1 MNYIEKKLEKR
12 REDISFIQIKND
24 SPLVGKDYNI
34 ANYPL
39 PILTSSLIQEVKS
52 NQAEEI
58 ELEKIIDGIIFLL
71 GVGDSDFPY
80 IDEYKSLL
88 KRVSSEIEE
97 IIFFRAMSFFKEENI
112 DDSLI
117 NIRALLSL
125 NPEHVKALFQYGIIL
140 EEISKGLL
148 EEEDIKEGE
157 EILKLSTLN
166 FEKILDVDEEHAL
179 AYYKLGYHYRYSSQ
193 YLKTDLIWTKFLKF
207 SKDEILREEIR
218 EELAVI
224 KDEVNLET
232 AITYISYSDYKKAL
246 DSLLKLLPKHE
257 ESWNVNYLI
266 GKSYNGMGEFENAIK
281 YFSEAIKYNKE
292 ESELYNELGVLYYN
306 IGEIY
311 KAMQTFTQGIEYSQE
326 DYRLIFNRSLMY
338 SGLEDYKKALEDAE
352 KAYGLNPDESIK
364 AQIDWLI
371 EQV

>member
-12 REDISFIQIKND
+12 REDISFIQIKSD
-24 SPLVGKDYNI
+24 SPLASKDYNI
-34 ANYPL
+34 SDYPL
-39 PILTSSLIQEVKS
+39 PILTSSLIQEVKN

-80 IDEYKSLL
+80 IDQYRSLL
-88 KRVSSEIEE
+88 RRVSPEIED
-97 IIFFRAMSFFKEENI
+97 IIFFRAMTSFKEEDI
-112 DDSLI
+112 DNSLI

-125 NPEHVKALFQYGIIL
+125 KPDHIKALFQYGIVL
-140 EEISKGLL
+140 EEIGKALL
-148 EEEDIKEGE
+148 DEEDINVGE

-166 FEKILDVDEEHAL
+166 FEKILDLDEEYAL

-207 SKDEILREEIR
+207 SKDEILKEEIR

-246 DSLLKLLPKHE
+246 DSLLNLLPKHE

-266 GKSYNGMGEFENAIK
+266 GKSYNGMGEFESAIK
-281 YFSEAIKYNKE
+281 YFSQAIKYNKE
-292 ESELYNELGVLYYN
+292 ESELYNELGVVYYN
-306 IGEIY
+306 MGEIY
-311 KAMQTFTQGIEYSQE
+311 KAMQIFTEGIEHCQE

-338 SGLEDYKKALEDAE
+338 AGLEDYKKALEDAE
-352 KAYGLNPDESIK
+352 KAYGLDPDESIR
-364 AQIDWLI
+364 AQIDWLRG
-371 EQV
+371 QV